1 MTSTTPSS
9 HDAIFKGL
17 LGKPEH
23 ARGVLRA
30 VVPPAVAEAID
41 WQTLTSAPTN
51 FVAPELSQQYTD
63 LLFSARWHDGSELLA
78 YFLFE
83 HQSAP
88 PKTRDGPMA
97 FRLLRYQV
105 RIWEEWL
112 SRNPEATTLPVII
125 PVVMYH
131 GQTAWTSARW
141 FGDVL
146 AVPPEVRPVV
156 ARHLVQFEYLLN
168 DLSEISD
175 EDLRARA
182 FTAVAKL
189 TALCFKYARTS
200 PDFLSILG
208 RWIDVVREVASAPN
222 GLSALAQLLCYIL
235 QVNEHVQRD
244 ELQELLTREIGPQT
258 QEAIV
263 TAGQLLIE
271 QGRQQGREEGR
282 QQGRE
287 EGRKD
292 FQEVLLQLLRQRFG
306 DQVDSTVE
314 RRVIEASLE
323 QVQAWTK
330 RVLSAATLSELFAN

>member
-1 MTSTTPSS
+1 MTSMTPTP
-9 HDAIFKGL
+9 HDAVFKGL

-41 WQTLTSAPTN
+41 WQTLSSVPTN
-51 FVAPELSQQYTD
+51 FVALELGQQHTD
-63 LLFSARWHDGSELLA
+63 LLFSAKWRDGTELFA

-131 GQTAWTSARW
+131 GQTAWAAARW

-146 AVPPEVRPVV
+146 AMPPEVRPAL

-200 PDFLSILG
+200 PNFLAILG
-208 RWIDVVREVASAPN
+208 RWMDVVGEVASAPS

-235 QVNEHVQRD
+235 QVNEHVQRE

-271 QGRQQGREEGR
+271 QGRQENLQENR
-282 QQGRE
+282 QR
-287 EGRKD
+287 
-292 FQEVLLQLLRQRFG
+292 FQQVLLRLLRQRFG
-306 DQVDSTVE
+306 SEVDGHVE
-314 RRVIEASLE
+314 RRVATASIAQIET
-323 QVQAWTK
+323 WTG
-330 RVLSAATLSELFAN
+330 RVLSAATLAELLSD

>member
-1 MTSTTPSS
+1 M
-9 HDAIFKGL
+9 
-17 LGKPEH
+17 
-23 ARGVLRA
+23 RA
-30 VVPPAVAEAID
+30 VCCARSSPHAVAEAID

-63 LLFSARWHDGSELLA
+63 LLFSARWRDGSELLA

-105 RIWEEWL
+105 RIWEDWL
-112 SRNPEATTLPVII
+112 SRNPEMTTLPVII
-125 PVVMYH
+125 PIVMYH
-131 GQTAWTSARW
+131 GQTAWTAARW

-182 FTAVAKL
+182 FTAVTKL

-208 RWIDVVREVASAPN
+208 RWIDVVGEVASAPN

-244 ELQELLTREIGPQT
+244 ELQELLTREIGPHT

-271 QGRQQGREEGR
+271 EGR

-287 EGRKD
+287 EGRKG
-292 FQEVLLQLLRQRFG
+292 FQEVILQLLRQRFG
-306 DQVDSTVE
+306 DQVDSIVE
-314 RRVIEASLE
+314 RRIIEASLE
-323 QVQAWTK
+323 QVQAWTT

>member
-1 MTSTTPSS
+1 MTSSTPTP

-17 LGKPEH
+17 LGKPEY

-30 VVPPAVAEAID
+30 TVPPAVAEAID
-41 WQTLTSAPTN
+41 WQTLTSVPTN
-51 FVAPELSQQYTD
+51 FVALELGQQYAD

-88 PKTRDGPMA
+88 PKIKDGPMA

-105 RIWEEWL
+105 RIWEDWL
-112 SRNPEATTLPVII
+112 SRNPGAPTLPVII

-131 GQTAWTSARW
+131 GHTAWTAPRW

-156 ARHLVQFEYLLN
+156 ERYLVQFEYLLT

-175 EDLRARA
+175 AELRAHA
-182 FTAVAKL
+182 FTAVVKL
-189 TALCFKYARTS
+189 LALCFKYARTS
-200 PDFLSILG
+200 SDFLSILG
-208 RWIDVVREVASAPN
+208 RWMDVVGEVARAPN
-222 GLSALAQLLCYIL
+222 GLSALAQLLCYVL
-235 QVNEHVQRD
+235 QVNEHVQR
-244 ELQELLTREIGPQT
+244 EQLQDLLTREIGPQT

-271 QGRQQGREEGR
+271 QGRQQGLEQGR
-282 QQGRE
+282 QQGLQQ
-287 EGRKD
+287 G
-292 FQEVLLQLLRQRFG
+292 FQQVLLQLLRQRFG
-306 DQVDSTVE
+306 AQVDSVVE
-314 RRVIEASLE
+314 RRVMEAPLE
-323 QVQAWTK
+323 QVQAWTQ
-330 RVLSAATLSELFAN
+330 RVLSAATLGELLAS